1 MPYTQTNFAVD
12 YANITDTINRLWF
25 AVDVGDWVTVTALFA
40 EEVVFDYT
48 AVIGGEVQTLKGDAR
63 ITFFQ
68 GFGKN
73 LDKFHHAISA
83 LSQRAQNLLFVPN
96 TIVIDLPQPPE
107 DKSQPAEIAAR
118 FNSNIAYVQESAKN
132 GSVMNA
138 GGFYEFKLT
147 YTPDTPSSLWN
158 IIFFKAQTSWFKGN
172 SKLLLD
178 SKNA

>member
-1 MPYTQTNFAVD
+1 MPYTQINFAVD

-73 LDKFHHAISA
+73 LDKFHHAIS
-83 LSQRAQNLLFVPN
+83 
-96 TIVIDLPQPPE
+96 TIIINLPQAS
-107 DKSQPAEIAAR
+107 DSISQPTEVIAK
-118 FNSNIAYVQESAKN
+118 FNSNVAYVRESAKN

-138 GGFYEFKLT
+138 GGYYVFKIKYNPEAT
-147 YTPDTPSSLWN
+147 GNPWQIVYFEAHTT
-158 IIFFKAQTSWFKGN
+158 WFTGN
-172 SKLLLD
+172 AALLLD
-178 SKNA
+178 PTNA